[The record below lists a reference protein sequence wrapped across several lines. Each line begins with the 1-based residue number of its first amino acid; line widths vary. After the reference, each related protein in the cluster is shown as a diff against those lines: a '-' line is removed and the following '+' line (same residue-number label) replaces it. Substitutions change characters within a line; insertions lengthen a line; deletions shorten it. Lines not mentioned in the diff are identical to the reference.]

1 MSELGSL
8 ENPAPKHRKSGS
20 RLDRFSTNPAVNF
33 IFDVLMI
40 LLTALVLS
48 LLVKTFLVRSFFIPS
63 ASMETTLMID
73 DRIIVNELVPNVVPL
88 NRGDVI
94 VFRDPGGWLG
104 VQTKTE
110 QNFIVQSWDWFLSAF
125 GITAPDSEQHLV
137 KRLIGMPGDHVESD
151 AAGHVKVNG
160 KLLSEPYIQKG
171 DWPCGGRDNSAD
183 QSFSVTVPEGS
194 YWMMGDNRGNSA
206 DSRCHQDLPSK
217 GFVKKSFIAGRAFVV
232 SFPIGHWSWLDNYP
246 NVFKDIPKP

>member
-20 RLDRFSTNPAVNF
+20 RLDRFSTNPTVNF

-88 NRGDVI
+88 NHGDVV
-94 VFRDPGGWLG
+94 VFRDPGGWLP
-104 VQTKTE
+104 TE
-110 QNFIVQSWDWFLSAF
+110 TPPSQNFIVQSWDWFLSAF

-137 KRLIGMPGDHVESD
+137 KRLIGLPGDHVQAD
-151 AAGHVKVNG
+151 DAGHLKVNG
-160 KLLSEPYIQKG
+160 KLLTEPYIQPG
-171 DWPCGGRDNSAD
+171 D
-183 QSFSVTVPEGS
+183 VTCNGDAGNRFDIVVPKDS

-217 GFVKKSFIAGRAFVV
+217 GFVKKSFIVGRAFVV

-246 NVFKDIPKP
+246 NVFKDVPKS